1 MNVILLKDVKNIG
14 KQGEVKEVASGY
26 AHNFLFK
33 KGLAEE
39 ANAKNLAKLEA
50 QKEEARV
57 EAAAELQEAQDLKK
71 ELDDSEV
78 EIKMKS
84 GEDGRLFGSVS
95 SKQVI
100 EAYKEQKNV
109 KLDRR
114 KLDMPEPF
122 RTLGYHKVNIKL
134 HPEVTAQLKVH
145 VVEQ

>member
-1 MNVILLKDVKNIG
+1 MKVILLKDVKNIG

-33 KGLAEE
+33 KGFAEE

-50 QKEEARV
+50 QKEKAKE
-57 EAAAELQEAQDLKK
+57 EAASELKEAQELKK
-71 ELDDSEV
+71 ELDGSEV
-78 EIKMKS
+78 EIAMKS
-84 GEDGRLFGSVS
+84 GDDGRLFGSVS

-100 EAYKEQKNV
+100 EAYKAQKNV
-109 KLDRR
+109 TLDRR

-122 RTLGYHKVNIKL
+122 RSLGYHKVSIKL

>member
-1 MNVILLKDVKNIG
+1 MKVILLKDVKNIG

-50 QKEEARV
+50 QKEEARE
-57 EAAAELQEAQDLKK
+57 EAAAELQQAQDLKK
-71 ELDDSEV
+71 ELDGSEV